1 MNKNYQDQQHAD
13 YESPSS
19 EIWMLES
26 RNLICT
32 SGQLDDYTVDDFN
45 WEGTGNE

>member
-1 MNKNYQDQQHAD
+1 MNRGYQSQQAVG

-32 SGQLDDYTVDDFN
+32 SGNLEDLVDQDDYNDGWN
-45 WEGTGNE
+45 

>member
-1 MNKNYQDQQHAD
+1 MNKNYQDRQYAD

-26 RNLICT
+26 RNIICT
-32 SGQLDDYTVDDFN
+32 SGQLDGLAEDDKYVDGWN
-45 WEGTGNE
+45 